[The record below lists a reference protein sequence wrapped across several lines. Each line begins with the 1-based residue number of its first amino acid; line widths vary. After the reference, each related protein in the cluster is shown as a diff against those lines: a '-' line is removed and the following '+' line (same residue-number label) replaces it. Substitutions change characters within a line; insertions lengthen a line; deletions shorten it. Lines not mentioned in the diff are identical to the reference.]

1 MNNKTWIIF
10 RREYLNIVR
19 RPIFLISTFLVP
31 IGFAA
36 IFGIQILAAVF
47 VEEEDYTILTQSGPM
62 APIVDRLE
70 STESVTFEQV
80 DLPEDSIRARVK
92 RNENE
97 LYLKLPPIMIEDYE
111 QVGQPVLYF
120 GKQKPGN
127 AVFQKIEKKLD
138 KAVDAFRR
146 EREGI
151 SEDQFKRSQADVE
164 LQQKKLT
171 DDGETSSSDN
181 IAMIVGYV
189 ICFLMYMLM
198 GIYGSILMQGVIE
211 EKANR
216 VVEIIVSSVRP
227 FQLLMGKTLAIA
239 LVGIT
244 QFLLWVVLTG
254 VVIGIF
260 VLISPLLNLGADSA
274 AAAQASLEASGPNP
288 MANVDAILIEVE
300 NFNWSVLWLFPLY
313 FLGGFFLYGSL
324 FAAVGSAVDNVQ
336 DAQQFTFPVT
346 LPMILPILF
355 VVNLIQNPNGSF
367 ATFASH
373 FPFFSP
379 MSMMVRVSVTEVPWW
394 EIALSL
400 TLLIAAF
407 MGCVWLAGRI
417 YRTGILMYGKKP
429 TFKELF
435 KWVTYRQ

>member
-1 MNNKTWIIF
+1 MESKTWTIF

-36 IFGIQILAAVF
+36 IFGIQIVSALF
-47 VEEEDYTILTQSGPM
+47 VEEEEYTILTTEGQLE
-62 APIVDRLE
+62 PITKRLE
-70 STESVTFEQV
+70 STNSITFEPSS
-80 DLPEDSIRARVK
+80 LSEDSLKARVK
-92 RNENE
+92 ESETE
-97 LYLKLPPIMIEDYE
+97 LFLKLPPIMLENYE
-111 QVGQPVLYF
+111 QAGQPTLYF
-120 GKQKPGN
+120 GKQKPGV
-127 AVFQKIEKKLD
+127 AVFKQIEKKLD
-138 KAVDAFRR
+138 KAVDAYRR
-146 EREGI
+146 EQVGI
-151 SEDQFKRSQADVE
+151 SEEDYKRAQADIN

-171 DDGETSSSDN
+171 DEGETTSSDN

-211 EKANR
+211 EKSNR

-244 QFLLWVVLTG
+244 QFLLWIVLTG
-254 VVIGIF
+254 LVLLVF
-260 VLISPLLNLGADSA
+260 SLISPMLGLTPEAS
-274 AAAQASLEASGPNP
+274 AAAQANLEAAGPNP
-288 MANVDAILIEVE
+288 MADIEGFLIEAS
-300 NFNWSVLWLFPLY
+300 NFNWSVLWLFPVY

-336 DAQQFTFPVT
+336 DAQQFTFPIT

-355 VVNLIQNPNGSF
+355 VTNLIQNPNGAF

-379 MSMMVRVSVTEVPWW
+379 MSMMVRVSVTEVPFW
-394 EIALSL
+394 EVALSL
-400 TLLIAAF
+400 LLLIAAF
-407 MGCVWLAGRI
+407 LGCVWLAGRI

-435 KWVTYRQ
+435 KWVMVKQ